1 MTPAQEQE
9 HSINVI
15 VAEATVMA
23 CELLANALSRT
34 PEMRVVGWELDSESA
49 LARTARVKPHVA
61 LISSD
66 LQDGAARGLSL
77 ASALRAR
84 HPEIRSV
91 ILLDRPDR
99 QSTIDAF
106 RAGARGVLSRGDGL
120 ALVPKCVR
128 RVSEGQVWAN
138 STELLY
144 LLDTMVQTKSA
155 HTLSDNCRT
164 LLTPREQDVVQLLA
178 DGLGNREIA
187 ARLKLSEHT
196 IKNYLFQV
204 FDKIGVSSR
213 VELVLCAL
221 SSSVV
226 KPTGKPNDDRVQGV
240 AAGLRRRP
248 DTMTNA

>member
-1 MTPAQEQE
+1 MTPPQEQE

-120 ALVPKCVR
+120 ALVQKCVR

-144 LLDTMVQTKSA
+144 LLDTMVQTKPA
-155 HTLSDNCRT
+155 HTLSDNCRK
-164 LLTPREQDVVQLLA
+164 LLTPREQQVVQLVA

-187 ARLKLSEHT
+187 AHLKLSEHT
-196 IKNYLFQV
+196 VKNYLFLV

-213 VELVLCAL
+213 TELVLSAL
-221 SSSVV
+221 TSPIGDATTAPHGDKKHDITATV
-226 KPTGKPNDDRVQGV
+226 
-240 AAGLRRRP
+240 RRRP
-248 DTMTNA
+248 DSMTNA